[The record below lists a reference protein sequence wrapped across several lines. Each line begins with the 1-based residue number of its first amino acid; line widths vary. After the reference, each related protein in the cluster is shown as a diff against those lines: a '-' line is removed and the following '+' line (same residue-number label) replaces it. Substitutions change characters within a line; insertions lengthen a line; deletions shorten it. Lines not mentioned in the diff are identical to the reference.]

1 MYIQPY
7 PNLFKPLI
15 VKNLKLK
22 NRIISA
28 PNMLFQT
35 VDGRPNDYYIS
46 YLEHKARGGASIVTL
61 GEANVCD
68 GGNHTP
74 GMEMTH
80 DNRSLYGEMA
90 AAIHE
95 HGAYAS
101 VELTHGGMNAKPQFN
116 NDPGLIMGPSEFDNP
131 MTGARV
137 KAMSPEDM
145 ERVAVSF
152 ADAAEYYLTVGFD
165 TVLMHVAHGWL
176 LTQFLSPF
184 TNRRTDEYG
193 GSFENRMKFP
203 LRVLQK
209 VRERVGAK
217 QALTMRLSGSERRP
231 DGFTT
236 KDITSFLERA
246 QEYIDLV
253 EISSEDLTWFF
264 ATTYMPHGQNAPL
277 AEEIKKSGRV
287 SIPIYTVGS
296 IVRPEQAEE
305 IIAAGGADGVS
316 MSRALIADPY
326 WPKKAAAGRTDEIT
340 PCLRCLNCT
349 DSDNFNRHFV
359 CSVNPLLGREA
370 RLGFGDTLTKARG
383 RARVLVV
390 GGGPAGMTAA
400 ITAARRGHE
409 VTLAER
415 SGALGGWLKFTDA
428 DSLKHDL
435 RRYKD
440 FLVRSVME
448 SGIKVLLNTAPDS
461 EYADRNSY
469 DHIIVATGS
478 TPAVPTFI
486 KGYEKAAHATAAYFS
501 PEWIKDGAVAII
513 GGGLVGVETALH
525 LANTG
530 RRVTVLEAQSE
541 IAADAKGCYKIGLM
555 RKVFESGIE
564 VITGAGVK
572 EILDGGVIY
581 EKDGA
586 EETARAETVLYAVGM
601 RSADAPYFDLCT
613 RAPFVALAGDAKAVG
628 KVDGAVHSG
637 FFAAM
642 DI

>member
-7 PNLFKPLI
+7 PNLFKPLN
-15 VKNLKLK
+15 VRNLKLK

-101 VELTHGGMNAKPQFN
+101 VELTHGGMNARPQFN
-116 NDPGLIMGPSEFDNP
+116 LDPGLIMGPSELQNP

-137 KAMSPEDM
+137 KAMTPEDM
-145 ERVAVSF
+145 ERVANAF

-165 TVLMHVAHGWL
+165 TVLLHVAHGWL
-176 LTQFLSPF
+176 LTQFLSPL

-203 LRVLQK
+203 LRVLRT
-209 VRERVGAK
+209 VRERVGQN

-236 KDITSFLERA
+236 QDIITFLERA
-246 QEYIDLV
+246 QEYVDLT

-264 ATTYMPHGQNAPL
+264 ATTYMPHCQNAPL
-277 AEEIKKSGRV
+277 AEEIKKSGKV
-287 SIPIYTVGS
+287 TIPVYTVGS
-296 IVRPEQAEE
+296 IVRPEEAEE
-305 IIAAGGADGVS
+305 IIATGRADGVS

-326 WPKKAAAGRTDEIT
+326 WPKKAATGRADEIT

-349 DSDNFNRHFV
+349 DSDNFNRHLV

-370 RLGFGDTLTKARG
+370 RLGFGGGTPKAREK
-383 RARVLVV
+383 ARVLVV

-400 ITAARRGHE
+400 ITAAGRGHE

-415 SGALGGWLKFTDA
+415 GERLGGWLKFTDA
-428 DSLKHDL
+428 DSLKNDL

-440 FLVRSVME
+440 FLVRGVKDA
-448 SGIKVLLNTAPDS
+448 GIRVLLNASPDGDCV
-461 EYADRNSY
+461 DRSSY

-478 TPAVPTFI
+478 VPVVPTFI
-486 KGYEKAAHATAAYFS
+486 KGYEKAAHATAAYFA
-501 PEWIKDGAVAII
+501 PERIRDGAVVII

-530 RRVTVLEAQSE
+530 RSVTVLEARDE
-541 IAADAKGCYKIGLM
+541 LAADAKGCYKMGLM
-555 RKVFESGIE
+555 RKVFESGI
-564 VITGAGVK
+564 VAITGAGVK
-572 EILDGGVIY
+572 EILDGGVRY
-581 EKDGA
+581 EKDGKEMEAPA
-586 EETARAETVLYAVGM
+586 ESVLYAVGM
-601 RSADAPYFDLCT
+601 RSDDALYYDLYT
-613 RAPFVALAGDAKAVG
+613 KAPFVTLVGDAKRVG

-637 FFAAM
+637 YFAAM

>member
-7 PNLFKPLI
+7 PNLFKPLR

-46 YLEHKARGGASIVTL
+46 YLEHKARGGAAIVTL
-61 GEANVCD
+61 GEGNVCD

-74 GMEMTH
+74 GMELTH

-116 NDPGLIMGPSEFDNP
+116 RDPSLIMGPSEFDNP

-137 KAMSPEDM
+137 KAMTPGDM
-145 ERVAVSF
+145 ERVANAF

-165 TVLMHVAHGWL
+165 TVLLHCAHGWL
-176 LTQFLSPF
+176 LTQFLSPL
-184 TNRRTDEYG
+184 TNRRDDEYG

-203 LRVLQK
+203 LYVLQK
-209 VRERVGAK
+209 VRERVGQN
-217 QALTMRLSGSERRP
+217 QALTIRLSGSERRP

-236 KDITSFLERA
+236 KDITAFLERA
-246 QEYIDLV
+246 QEYVDLA

-264 ATTYMPHGQNAPL
+264 ATTYMPHCQNAPL
-277 AEEIKKSGRV
+277 AEEIKKSGKV
-287 SIPIYTVGS
+287 TIPVYTVGS
-296 IVRPEQAEE
+296 IVRPDQAEE
-305 IIAAGGADGVS
+305 IVASGRADGVS

-326 WPKKAAAGRTDEIT
+326 LPKKAAEGRAGEIT

-370 RLGFGDTLTKARG
+370 RLGFGDTQRPASKKT
-383 RARVLVV
+383 RVLVI

-400 ITAARRGHE
+400 VTAARRGHE

-415 SGALGGWLKFTDA
+415 GDALGGWLKFTDA

-440 FLVRSVME
+440 FLVRSVMD
-448 SGIKVLLNTAPDS
+448 SPVRVLLNTEPDG
-461 EYADRNSY
+461 EYIDRDTYS
-469 DHIIVATGS
+469 HIIVATGS
-478 TPAVPTFI
+478 TPAIPTFI
-486 KGYEKAAHATAAYFS
+486 KGFEKAAHATAAYFA
-501 PEWIKDGAVAII
+501 PEQIPGGDVVVI

-525 LANTG
+525 LTNTG
-530 RRVTVLEAQSE
+530 RSVVVLEARGDV
-541 IAADAKGCYKIGLM
+541 AADAKGCYKIGLV
-555 RKVFESGIE
+555 RKVSEAGLKI
-564 VITGAGVK
+564 ITNADVK
-572 EILDGGVIY
+572 EIQDGGVTY

-586 EETARAETVLYAVGM
+586 MQTARAGAVLYAVGM
-601 RSADAPYFDLCT
+601 RSNDAPYFDLYA
-613 RAPFVALAGDAKAVG
+613 RAPFVTLVGDAKVVG

-637 FFAAM
+637 FFAAA